1 MNFPADFEQYTRQ
14 LMGPELYQTVVSALT
29 DEPPVSIRLNPFKCR
44 MEDVRIP
51 LADGRVPWC
60 NTGVYLRQRP
70 NFTFDPLMHAGAYY
84 VQDASSM
91 FLHRVIRQ
99 YVVDPV
105 MMLDLCAAPGGK
117 STCAL
122 AALPTG
128 SVLFCNEPVRNR
140 AQILRENI
148 VKFGHPDVVV
158 TNNYARDY
166 QRSGLMFDVV
176 LADVPCSGEGMFR
189 KDAGAIAEWSP
200 ANVAHCRR
208 LQREIVSDIWP
219 CLKPGGLLIYS
230 TCTFNACENEE
241 NAAWIAAELGAEF
254 LSVDTEQAWNITGSL
269 VDENPAYR
277 FLPGRSRGEGF
288 CLFILRKTTNGF
300 SPCKK
305 HQIARRKA
313 VNCSLI
319 NGLLQS
325 DVYEV
330 TQRSDNELV
339 AIPRRW
345 ADLYFSAAQSL
356 HVIHAGITLGIQKGK
371 DVIPH
376 ISLAFSTALNADFFP
391 QVALNDAQA
400 IRFLRKEAVGLP
412 AKTPRG
418 AVLLT
423 YRGRPIGFEKNVGQR
438 ANNLYPNEWKIKSS
452 HIPQD
457 NHNVIT

>member
-1 MNFPADFEQYTRQ
+1 
-14 LMGPELYQTVVSALT
+14 
-29 DEPPVSIRLNPFKCR
+29 

-105 MMLDLCAAPGGK
+105 TMLDLCAAPGGK

-122 AALPTG
+122 AALPAG

-200 ANVAHCRR
+200 ANLA
-208 LQREIVSDIWP
+208 
-219 CLKPGGLLIYS
+219 
-230 TCTFNACENEE
+230 
-241 NAAWIAAELGAEF
+241 
-254 LSVDTEQAWNITGSL
+254 LSQI
-269 VDENPAYR
+269 
-277 FLPGRSRGEGF
+277 RGPID
-288 CLFILRKTTNGF
+288 LF
-300 SPCKK
+300 
-305 HQIARRKA
+305 H
-313 VNCSLI
+313 
-319 NGLLQS
+319 
-325 DVYEV
+325 
-330 TQRSDNELV
+330 
-339 AIPRRW
+339 
-345 ADLYFSAAQSL
+345 L
-356 HVIHAGITLGIQKGK
+356 HV
-371 DVIPH
+371 
-376 ISLAFSTALNADFFP
+376 
-391 QVALNDAQA
+391 
-400 IRFLRKEAVGLP
+400 
-412 AKTPRG
+412 
-418 AVLLT
+418 
-423 YRGRPIGFEKNVGQR
+423 
-438 ANNLYPNEWKIKSS
+438 
-452 HIPQD
+452 
-457 NHNVIT
+457 